1 MNLTTIKTDKA
12 TLSNRPTLQDKLT
25 LREKISYGYG
35 DLASNFVWGMATSYL
50 LFFYTDVFGISA
62 AAVGTLFLLTRIW
75 DAINDPLMGV
85 LIDRTNSKHGKARP
99 YLLWMAV
106 PFGILSVL
114 TFITPNFTD
123 TGKLV
128 YAYITYTL
136 LGMIYT
142 AINLPYG
149 TLMTMMTRD
158 SGEKAQLG
166 SFRSIGRSIGGII
179 VAALTLPLASYLGK
193 GSLQVGFPFVM
204 TIYSI
209 IGIVLFLLVFK
220 NCKEKITQSIKKEKM
235 PNLKKSIRQMFR
247 NQPWVVS
254 AVNVLLWF
262 VRLGVMNAILIYYVN
277 YVLDKPHMVPV
288 YLTLLNV
295 ANLVGAVIAPY
306 LIKRLG
312 NRNSSIGMY
321 SIVVVLLVL
330 LFFVE
335 GQSTILF
342 ALLFFFINV
351 LIGFGEPANL
361 TMLGD
366 SIDYQEWKYGERTE
380 GLLYSAY
387 SFATKFGVAIGSAFV
402 AYALGWVGYN
412 PDAISDNAISMIRIL
427 MILAPIILTVLEIF
441 VLMFYKLDKTH
452 GQITKEIAERNL

>member
-1 MNLTTIKTDKA
+1 MNLTTIKTNKSS
-12 TLSNRPTLQDKLT
+12 LSNRPTLPDKLT
-25 LREKISYGYG
+25 LKEKISYGYG

-75 DAINDPLMGV
+75 DAVNDPLMGV

-99 YLLWMAV
+99 YLLWMAI

-128 YAYITYTL
+128 YAYITYSL

-179 VAALTLPLASYLGK
+179 VAALTLPLASYIGK

-209 IGIVLFLLVFK
+209 VGIGLFLLVFK
-220 NCKEKITQSIKKEKM
+220 NCKEKITQSIKKENT
-235 PNLKKSIRQMFR
+235 PNLKKSIRQMFK

-306 LIKRLG
+306 LIKKLG

-342 ALLFFFINV
+342 ALLFFLINV

-412 PDAISDNAISMIRIL
+412 PVAISDNAISMIRTL

-452 GQITKEIAERNL
+452 AQITKEIAER